1 MKVPAELLEWLGHDH
16 ELAPDADVSA
26 RESDVTAERLASLTR
41 SLRPRRAEV
50 GAAVVLHHPSGR
62 AFAAAY
68 AGRIL
73 VHSTLVPAALDA
85 QGIDALPGW
94 LSVEPD
100 PPDITFS
107 RGADVLRDALA
118 RAFAA
123 AAAA

>member
-1 MKVPAELLEWLGHDH
+1 VRIPVELREWLGHDH
-16 ELAPDADVSA
+16 ELAPDADVAA
-26 RESDVTAERLASLTR
+26 READAIAERLASLTR

-62 AFAAAY
+62 PFAAAY
-68 AGRIL
+68 GGRIL
-73 VHSTLVPAALDA
+73 VHSNLVPAALDA
-85 QGIDALPGW
+85 HGIDALPGW

-107 RGADVLRDALA
+107 RGTDVLRDALA

>member
-1 MKVPAELLEWLGHDH
+1 M
-16 ELAPDADVSA
+16 
-26 RESDVTAERLASLTR
+26 
-41 SLRPRRAEV
+41 
-50 GAAVVLHHPSGR
+50 LHHPSGR

-107 RGADVLRDALA
+107 RGADVLRDAPA

-123 AAAA
+123 AAARDHTSSSVMPQCGQSWWPPR

>member
-1 MKVPAELLEWLGHDH
+1 MARGTTTT
-16 ELAPDADVSA
+16 LAPDADASA
-26 RESDVTAERLASLTR
+26 REGDATAERLASLTR
-41 SLRPRRAEV
+41 SLRPRRCRGRCA
-50 GAAVVLHHPSGR
+50 PSCCIIR
-62 AFAAAY
+62 PVAPFAAAY

-107 RGADVLRDALA
+107 RGTDVLRDALA

>member
-1 MKVPAELLEWLGHDH
+1 MRPSCCTTRPVVPS
-16 ELAPDADVSA
+16 P
-26 RESDVTAERLASLTR
+26 
-41 SLRPRRAEV
+41 
-50 GAAVVLHHPSGR
+50 
-62 AFAAAY
+62 AAY

-107 RGADVLRDALA
+107 RGADVLRDAPACALRLPPRVITLRA
-118 RAFAA
+118 R
-123 AAAA
+123 